1 MTLNASPEQL
11 REKASSLEAQ
21 ARKLRNLADRIDA
34 NAAAYAH
41 AQTLSEKFRR
51 AHLHT
56 PPPLTKIHLV
66 DWIARNI
73 NPETLEDL
81 KYTDLFPATDPTVK
95 HPLSER
101 DFTWAKT
108 QLHTA
113 QIYDKPLG
121 ELVRG
126 QYIQGYKEGESGKL
140 VCPFG
145 TSHSPS

>member
-11 REKASSLEAQ
+11 REQASSLEAQ
-21 ARKLRNLADRIDA
+21 ARKLRDLADKIDA

-41 AQTLSEKFRR
+41 AQTLSEKFKR

-56 PPPLTKIHLV
+56 PTSLTKIHLV
-66 DWIARNI
+66 DWMAQNI
-73 NPETLEDL
+73 SPETLEDL

-113 QIYDKPLG
+113 KIYDKPLG

-126 QYIQGYKEGESGKL
+126 QYILGYQEGKSDKL
-140 VCPFG
+140 ACPFKN
-145 TSHSPS
+145 SCAPS